1 MLALNE
7 KEVTVPVV
15 TVTDTSTPIAVLW
28 ARQMIRQLEGSG
40 ASGGSRQIA
49 RKQDIKSKQIL
60 ELAKK
65 YCLMSSQ
72 SSFVL
77 VETVPDQQKSG
88 KEIELRRI
96 PVALAREWGGVSA
109 TIDLCCPAV
118 LYCVMPSQLKAPTDL
133 EFESIPAFQRVPNR
147 ADGNRGVMFNSDEAL
162 VYEILKTQRP
172 QGGFEVTKKL
182 AKRMLNS
189 DRFGILNKIART
201 ITVKAE
207 TDILCLFWTMIA
219 LEVLDTRCAYY
230 ATIWGSLVEKSRIWL
245 LQELRRVSP
254 ELEGKPLE
262 AFVAAL
268 LGENG

>member
-1 MLALNE
+1 
-7 KEVTVPVV
+7 
-15 TVTDTSTPIAVLW
+15 
-28 ARQMIRQLEGSG
+28 MIQRLEDSG

-49 RKQDIKSKQIL
+49 RKQETKSKQIL

-96 PVALAREWGGVSA
+96 PVSLAREWGGVSA
-109 TIDLCCPAV
+109 TITQCCPTVLCCV
-118 LYCVMPSQLKAPTDL
+118 RPSLSKAPTDL
-133 EFESIPAFQRVPNR
+133 EFESIPAFRRVPNR

-182 AKRMLNS
+182 AKLMLNT

-207 TDILCLFWTMIA
+207 TDILCLFG
-219 LEVLDTRCAYY
+219 R
-230 ATIWGSLVEKSRIWL
+230 
-245 LQELRRVSP
+245 
-254 ELEGKPLE
+254 
-262 AFVAAL
+262 
-268 LGENG
+268 